1 MEYVIVIFNVDQK
14 SVDHVIGPFIFE
26 DSCHEWMKEN
36 NPAQTYEVVVLSPH
50 GLD

>member
-14 SVDHVIGPFIFE
+14 SVDHVIGPFIFK